1 MKHFRRCAASNSYFR
16 QKLDFKNFYGF
27 HNWRPNGGL
36 LIEKHVDGCWS
47 WFSFKF
53 WHLIMQTFCFLPCTM
68 RFYWDWNCK
77 LKECNEASKKSR
89 SQPPHCE
96 HQKPMNSIS
105 ATSSRYNSAT
115 WKLQCNFS
123 ATEHFSFT
131 LTRYFLWRMSQ
142 KIKRAKNIQT
152 IFLVRSSV
160 KQQKW
165 TWKISHDR
173 FASLRLFTD
182 QAVVYN
188 SRFFVERSDARW
200 KWNNR
205 KSEQTKSN
213 FKVIKFLFFN
223 SFGVELKS
231 CCPLVF
237 TSSRM
242 ICWINK
248 NKTTRRGV

>member
-89 SQPPHCE
+89 SQPSHCE
-96 HQKPMNSIS
+96 HQKPMSSIS

-123 ATEHFSFT
+123 VAEHFSFT

-142 KIKRAKNIQT
+142 KIKRAKKYPNYFSRAIFGETTKMNMKNFTRSICISATVYWSGSCIQFEILCGT
-152 IFLVRSSV
+152 IWREMEM
-160 KQQKW
+160 KQSEKRAN
-165 TWKISHDR
+165 KI
-173 FASLRLFTD
+173 
-182 QAVVYN
+182 
-188 SRFFVERSDARW
+188 
-200 KWNNR
+200 
-205 KSEQTKSN
+205 
-213 FKVIKFLFFN
+213 
-223 SFGVELKS
+223 
-231 CCPLVF
+231 
-237 TSSRM
+237 
-242 ICWINK
+242 
-248 NKTTRRGV
+248 